1 MFDSEELRLKCHV
14 FCLSC
19 LKLKNL
25 FSIIFFFV
33 VVQTGLES
41 MLELTECHLVW
52 VVSRSVLSLVY
63 VFWPFCTH
71 VNSVQGLSKG
81 ASRKS
86 FQDGDAQKQF
96 SVFMSGWGE
105 MEMDDT
111 KLGLMSVCMYLSV
124 YTEEE
129 DVMFIFRKTEA
140 DIDSTIMERET
151 KERLLLCSVL
161 FWVVLG
167 SFEFSLMQIL
177 DLVSLSYGWFQM

>member
-1 MFDSEELRLKCHV
+1 
-14 FCLSC
+14 
-19 LKLKNL
+19 
-25 FSIIFFFV
+25 
-33 VVQTGLES
+33 
-41 MLELTECHLVW
+41 
-52 VVSRSVLSLVY
+52 
-63 VFWPFCTH
+63 
-71 VNSVQGLSKG
+71 
-81 ASRKS
+81 
-86 FQDGDAQKQF
+86 
-96 SVFMSGWGE
+96 
-105 MEMDDT
+105 MDDT